1 MVRVSSIRCPAC
13 SAPLHAPHGQ
23 EFVTCGYCHA
33 TSHVSKTKAGPPPK
47 GTGAPAAPAT
57 KRGGTAAIVAS
68 LIGMAVVGG
77 AGYVFLGPG
86 VGSTSTLFAEWYTVA
101 CPVDANGDDVIDFAG
116 RVGRPGMSPH
126 RIAVIDG
133 IDGSILWT
141 SEAKHGWESW
151 VMCLGQNQFAVAQP
165 DFRLDLYDARGG
177 EPKALTLA
185 DRPLQYGSADGCLQI
200 HLADGS
206 TVGVRLPSGERGD
219 CDAVLT
225 HQVTGG
231 PVRDTANPILEVD
244 GTTYAAVPKEQG
256 TPTLTIQA
264 EGAARWSVPLRYAAI
279 DRSRPALAVTPSTV
293 VTYGIA
299 PGNSDEGVLVGLD
312 RTDGTA
318 RFEIA
323 QRNRWSAKVSSD
335 LVYNGRY
342 VVMGWGFGLHA
353 YDPETGDRV
362 WKIGGRR

>member
-1 MVRVSSIRCPAC
+1 
-13 SAPLHAPHGQ
+13 
-23 EFVTCGYCHA
+23 
-33 TSHVSKTKAGPPPK
+33 
-47 GTGAPAAPAT
+47 
-57 KRGGTAAIVAS
+57 
-68 LIGMAVVGG
+68 
-77 AGYVFLGPG
+77 
-86 VGSTSTLFAEWYTVA
+86 
-101 CPVDANGDDVIDFAG
+101 
-116 RVGRPGMSPH
+116 
-126 RIAVIDG
+126 
-133 IDGSILWT
+133 
-141 SEAKHGWESW
+141 
-151 VMCLGQNQFAVAQP
+151 
-165 DFRLDLYDARGG
+165 
-177 EPKALTLA
+177 
-185 DRPLQYGSADGCLQI
+185 
-200 HLADGS
+200 
-206 TVGVRLPSGERGD
+206 
-219 CDAVLT
+219 
-225 HQVTGG
+225 VTGG

-279 DRSRPALAVTPSTV
+279 DRSRPALVVTPSTV